1 MKILLF
7 GKDGQVGWE
16 LQRALAPLGV
26 VVALG
31 ADSREFHSD
40 FSEPEG
46 LAETVRSV
54 RADVIV
60 NAAAYTAVDRAESE
74 PELASRI
81 NAVAPGV
88 LAQEAARSAAILLH
102 YSTDYV
108 YDGTGT
114 EPRDEDAPTG
124 PLNQYGRTKL
134 EGEVRIRDSRCISA
148 ILRTSWVYSARG
160 NNFARTMLRFAAERE
175 RLEVVDDQVGAP
187 TSADLLADLTAHVL
201 RGLVDDPSLGG
212 TYHAVPADFT
222 SWHGYACLLI
232 GRARELGYPVKV
244 AADKIVPVPTGAYR
258 TAATRPLNSR
268 LSTRRLAAAFGLTL
282 PPWQAGVERLLHN
295 LSASCERLT

>member
-16 LQRALAPLGV
+16 LQRALAPLGD

-31 ADSREFHSD
+31 TDSTEFHAD

-46 LAETVRSV
+46 LSETVREI

-88 LAQEAARSAAILLH
+88 LAREAARSSSILVH
-102 YSTDYV
+102 YSSDYV
-108 YDGTGT
+108 YDGSGT
-114 EPRDEDAPTG
+114 EPRDESTPTG
-124 PLNQYGRTKL
+124 PLNQYGRSKL
-134 EGEVRIRDSRCISA
+134 EGDERIRRSHCTAA

-160 NNFARTMLRFAAERE
+160 NNFARTMLRLASERD

-187 TSADLLADLTAHVL
+187 TGADLLADLTAHVL
-201 RGLVDDPSLGG
+201 LGLVDDPSLGG
-212 TYHAVPADFT
+212 TYHAVPAGFT

-232 GRARELGYPVKV
+232 DRARELGYPVKV

-258 TAATRPLNSR
+258 TAAIRPLNSR
-268 LSTRRLAAAFGLTL
+268 LSTRKLARAFGLSL

-295 LSASCERLT
+295 LIASSERLT